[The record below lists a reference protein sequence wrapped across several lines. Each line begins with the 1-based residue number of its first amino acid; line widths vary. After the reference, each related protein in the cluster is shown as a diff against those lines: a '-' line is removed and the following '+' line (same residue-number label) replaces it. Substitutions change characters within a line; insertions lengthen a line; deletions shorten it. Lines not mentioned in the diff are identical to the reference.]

1 MIKYVWILPCA
12 LLAIPVLCDGQDV
25 QPKPVSK
32 KSSTSSAKSSTSTKS
47 ANSAPKPVEPSAK
60 STYAELT
67 IGELIAED
75 ANRWSD
81 KMSSHAA
88 VGGFVTQ
95 VAKGSD
101 GDTDIRICENP
112 KIEGM
117 DRARCIVAKCIPK
130 IPCDVPQVGK
140 PITVKGITRY
150 DAKVGTHWWEIHPV
164 EEIEK

>member
-1 MIKYVWILPCA
+1 MMRRLAIVWGA
-12 LLAIPVLCDGQDV
+12 LLAFPVLSAAQTP
-25 QPKPVSK
+25 QPKNASK
-32 KSSTSSAKSSTSTKS
+32 KTHSSSTKS
-47 ANSAPKPVEPSAK
+47 ANPANKPAFAKPV
-60 STYAELT
+60 YAELT

-81 KMSSHAA
+81 KMATRAA

-95 VAKGSD
+95 VSKGDD

-117 DRARCIVAKCIPK
+117 DRARCVVAKCIPK
-130 IPCDVPQVGK
+130 LPCDMPQVGR
-140 PITVKGITRY
+140 PVTVKGITRY

-164 EEIEK
+164 EEVEK

>member
-1 MIKYVWILPCA
+1 MTKFQWLLPCA
-12 LLAIPVLCDGQDV
+12 LLAVPALCFGQDP

-32 KSSTSSAKSSTSTKS
+32 KSSTSSTKS
-47 ANSAPKPVEPSAK
+47 AKSATLSPKPADSAAKPAK
-60 STYAELT
+60 SIYAELT
-67 IGELIAED
+67 ITELIAED

-81 KMSSHAA
+81 KMSSHVAI
-88 VGGFVTQ
+88 GGFVTQ

-117 DRARCIVAKCIPK
+117 DRTRCIVAKCIPK

-150 DAKVGTHWWEIHPV
+150 DAQVGTHWWEIHPI

>member
-1 MIKYVWILPCA
+1 MTKFRWILPCA
-12 LLAIPVLCDGQDV
+12 LLAVPALCLGQDP

-32 KSSTSSAKSSTSTKS
+32 KSSTSSTKSTKS
-47 ANSAPKPVEPSAK
+47 TTPATKPADPAVKPTK
-60 STYAELT
+60 SIYAELT
-67 IGELIAED
+67 ITELIAED

-150 DAKVGTHWWEIHPV
+150 DAQVGTHWWEIHPV

>member
-1 MIKYVWILPCA
+1 MRTAILSVA
-12 LLAIPVLCDGQDV
+12 LLVLPAVCVGQSV
-25 QPKPVSK
+25 QPKPSSK
-32 KSSTSSAKSSTSTKS
+32 KNPTSSAKSTSSAAQPVAQSPKS
-47 ANSAPKPVEPSAK
+47 I
-60 STYAELT
+60 YAELS

-81 KMSSHAA
+81 KMSSRAA

-95 VAKGSD
+95 VAKGDD
-101 GDTDIRICENP
+101 GDTNIRICENP

-117 DRARCIVAKCIPK
+117 DRTRCIVAKCIPK
-130 IPCDVPQVGK
+130 LPCDVPQVGK
-140 PITVKGITRY
+140 PITVKGIARY

>member
-1 MIKYVWILPCA
+1 MKKHLWILPCA
-12 LLAIPVLCDGQDV
+12 LFAIPTVCAGQDV

-32 KSSTSSAKSSTSTKS
+32 KSTTSSTKTTKS
-47 ANSAPKPVEPSAK
+47 ANPVPKPVEPSTK
-60 STYAELT
+60 SAYAELT

-75 ANRWSD
+75 PSRWSD
-81 KMSSHAA
+81 KMSAHVA

-95 VAKGSD
+95 VAKGAD

-130 IPCDVPQVGK
+130 IPCDLPQVGK

>member
-1 MIKYVWILPCA
+1 MTKSLWIFVCA
-12 LLAIPVLCDGQDV
+12 WLAIPVLRAGQDV

-32 KSSTSSAKSSTSTKS
+32 KSASSSAKSAKP
-47 ANSAPKPVEPSAK
+47 ANAAPKPVEQSAK
-60 STYAELT
+60 SAYAELT

-81 KMSSHAA
+81 KMSAHAA
-88 VGGFVTQ
+88 VSGFVTQ
-95 VAKGSD
+95 VAKGND
-101 GDTDIRICENP
+101 GDTAIRICENP

-150 DAKVGTHWWEIHPV
+150 DAQVGTHWWEIHPV